1 MDTIWQSEWLGRR
14 TFYTKR
20 ESFHGR
26 IFHGR
31 AIGSKAGS
39 KAGSYIRN
47 ESFYGQILYGG
58 AHCSKADTEWIW
70 RWMLLMTVYFYNGNT
85 HGRHKWEEWSEK
97 ANQNIF
103 ITEGTPT
110 GGNSGRTEECLLK
123 SWKNIE
129 CYYKTH
135 THGEQEWEE
144 TNIHTHGEQEW
155 EERNIN
161 NRLCDLEQACE
172 HSDDHARLWNSFD
185 TAVTVSI
192 WLYLG

>member
-1 MDTIWQSEWLGRR
+1 METPTGEL
-14 TFYTKR
+14 
-20 ESFHGR
+20 E
-26 IFHGR
+26 
-31 AIGSKAGS
+31 
-39 KAGSYIRN
+39 
-47 ESFYGQILYGG
+47 
-58 AHCSKADTEWIW
+58 
-70 RWMLLMTVYFYNGNT
+70 
-85 HGRHKWEEWSEK
+85 WEEWSEK

-155 EERNIN
+155 EETNIYTHGELEWEERNMN
-161 NRLCDLEQACE
+161 NHPYDQG
-172 HSDDHARLWNSFD
+172 RLWNKLSYPY
-185 TAVTVSI
+185 
-192 WLYLG
+192 LYHDASHSTRKL